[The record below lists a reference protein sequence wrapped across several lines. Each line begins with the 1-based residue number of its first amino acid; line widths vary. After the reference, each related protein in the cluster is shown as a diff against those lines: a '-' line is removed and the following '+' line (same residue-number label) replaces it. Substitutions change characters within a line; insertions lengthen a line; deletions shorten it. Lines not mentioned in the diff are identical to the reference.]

1 VRGRPM
7 KVGVW
12 ATGTLFLA
20 ATIISCGGEQACT
33 PTGKGDE
40 EASST
45 PAGEESL
52 IPLALIQRG
61 GGGGGG
67 RGGGGGGSRSGGG
80 GSKANNST
88 PRVDESAPKASAAA
102 NVSMPPSGAQ
112 SIYNSYPYSPRY
124 HSSNAWMWFFFAMY
138 IAEDDE
144 PDEEEFEGWL
154 EDQDEDDLT
163 AAEQQ
168 YTEEVEGC

>member
-1 VRGRPM
+1 M
-7 KVGVW
+7 
-12 ATGTLFLA
+12 GTLFLA
-20 ATIISCGGEQACT
+20 AMIISCGGEQACT
-33 PTGKGDE
+33 PKGGVGDE

-45 PAGEESL
+45 PVGEESL

-88 PRVDESAPKASAAA
+88 PRVNESAPPKASAAA
-102 NVSMPPSGAQ
+102 NVSKPPSRAQ
-112 SIYNSYPYSPRY
+112 SSYKSHPYSSRY
-124 HSSNAWMWFFFAMY
+124 HTSNVWMWFFFAMY

-144 PDEEEFEGWL
+144 PEEEEFEGWL
-154 EDQDEDDLT
+154 EDQDEGDLT

>member
-1 VRGRPM
+1 VA
-7 KVGVW
+7 VW
-12 ATGTLFLA
+12 ALGTLLLA

-33 PTGKGDE
+33 PTGVGDE

-45 PAGEESL
+45 PVREESL

-88 PRVDESAPKASAAA
+88 PRVNESAPPKASAAA
-102 NVSMPPSGAQ
+102 NVSKPPSKAQ
-112 SIYNSYPYSPRY
+112 SSYKSHPYSSRY
-124 HSSNAWMWFFFAMY
+124 HTSNVWMWFFFAMY

-144 PDEEEFEGWL
+144 PEEEEFEGWL
-154 EDQDEDDLT
+154 EDQDEGDLT

>member
-1 VRGRPM
+1 M
-7 KVGVW
+7 KVAVW
-12 ATGTLFLA
+12 TMGTLFLA

-33 PTGKGDE
+33 PTEEGDE

-45 PAGEESL
+45 PPVGESMV
-52 IPLALIQRG
+52 PLALIQRG

-67 RGGGGGGSRSGGG
+67 RGGGGGSRSGGG
-80 GSKANNST
+80 GSKANNPSK
-88 PRVDESAPKASAAA
+88 SAPKASAVT
-102 NVSMPPSGAQ
+102 NVSKPSSRAQ
-112 SIYNSYPYSPRY
+112 SSYRSHPYSPRY
-124 HSSNAWMWFFFAMY
+124 HSSNVWMWFFFAMY

-154 EDQDEDDLT
+154 EDQDEDDLR

-168 YTEEVEGC
+168 YTEEVEGCLES

>member
-1 VRGRPM
+1 L
-7 KVGVW
+7 KVAVW
-12 ATGTLFLA
+12 AMGTLFLA
-20 ATIISCGGEQACT
+20 AAIISCGGEQACT
-33 PTGKGDE
+33 PTGVGDE

-45 PAGEESL
+45 PVGEESL

-67 RGGGGGGSRSGGG
+67 RGGGGGGSRSGAG
-80 GSKANNST
+80 GSKANDST
-88 PRVDESAPKASAAA
+88 PRVSESAPPKASAAA
-102 NVSMPPSGAQ
+102 NVSKSPPRAQ
-112 SIYNSYPYSPRY
+112 SSYKSHPYSPRY

-144 PDEEEFEGWL
+144 PEEEEFEGWL

>member
-1 VRGRPM
+1 M
-7 KVGVW
+7 KVAVW
-12 ATGTLFLA
+12 PMGTLFLA

-33 PTGKGDE
+33 PTEEGAE

-45 PAGEESL
+45 LPEGESMV
-52 IPLALIQRG
+52 PLALIQRG

-67 RGGGGGGSRSGGG
+67 RGGDGGSRSGGG
-80 GSKANNST
+80 GSKANNPSK
-88 PRVDESAPKASAAA
+88 SAPKASAAA
-102 NVSMPPSGAQ
+102 NVSKPSSRAQ
-112 SIYNSYPYSPRY
+112 SSYRSHPYSPRY
-124 HSSNAWMWFFFAMY
+124 HSSNVWMWFFFAMY

-154 EDQDEDDLT
+154 EDQDEDDLR

-168 YTEEVEGC
+168 YTEEVEGCLES

>member
-1 VRGRPM
+1 M
-7 KVGVW
+7 KLAVW
-12 ATGTLFLA
+12 TMGTLFLA

-33 PTGKGDE
+33 PTEEGDE

-45 PAGEESL
+45 PPEEESL
-52 IPLALIQRG
+52 VPLALIQRG

-67 RGGGGGGSRSGGG
+67 RGGGGGGIRSGGG
-80 GSKANNST
+80 GSKANNPSK
-88 PRVDESAPKASAAA
+88 SAPKASAAA
-102 NVSMPPSGAQ
+102 NVSKPSSRAQ
-112 SIYNSYPYSPRY
+112 SSYRSHPYSPRY
-124 HSSNAWMWFFFAMY
+124 HSSNVWMWFFFAMY

-154 EDQDEDDLT
+154 EDQDEDDLR

-168 YTEEVEGC
+168 YTDEVEGCLES

>member
-1 VRGRPM
+1 L
-7 KVGVW
+7 KVAVW
-12 ATGTLFLA
+12 ALGTLLLA

-33 PTGKGDE
+33 PTGVGDE

-45 PAGEESL
+45 PVREESL

-88 PRVDESAPKASAAA
+88 PRVNESAPPKASAAA
-102 NVSMPPSGAQ
+102 NVSKPPSKAQ
-112 SIYNSYPYSPRY
+112 SSYKSHPYSSRY
-124 HSSNAWMWFFFAMY
+124 HTSNVWMWFFFAMY

-144 PDEEEFEGWL
+144 PEEEEFEGWL
-154 EDQDEDDLT
+154 EDQDEGDLT

>member
-1 VRGRPM
+1 MRRRPM
-7 KVGVW
+7 KVAVW
-12 ATGTLFLA
+12 TMGILFLA

-52 IPLALIQRG
+52 VPLALIQRG

-67 RGGGGGGSRSGGG
+67 RGGVGGSRSGGG

-88 PRVDESAPKASAAA
+88 PRVNESAPKASAAA
-102 NVSMPPSGAQ
+102 NVSKPPSRAQ
-112 SIYNSYPYSPRY
+112 SSYKSHPYSSRY
-124 HSSNAWMWFFFAMY
+124 HSSNVWMWFFFAMY
-138 IAEDDE
+138 IAEDDD

>member
-1 VRGRPM
+1 L
-7 KVGVW
+7 KVAVW
-12 ATGTLFLA
+12 ALGTLFLA

-33 PTGKGDE
+33 PTGEGDE

-45 PAGEESL
+45 PVREGSL
-52 IPLALIQRG
+52 VPLALIQRG
-61 GGGGGG
+61 GGGGRG
-67 RGGGGGGSRSGGG
+67 RGGGSGGSRSGGG

-88 PRVDESAPKASAAA
+88 PRVSESAPKASAAA
-102 NVSMPPSGAQ
+102 NVSPPSRAQ
-112 SIYNSYPYSPRY
+112 SSYKSHPYSSRY

-138 IAEDDE
+138 ITQDDE

-154 EDQDEDDLT
+154 EDQDEGELT

-168 YTEEVEGC
+168 YTEEVEVCSES

>member
-1 VRGRPM
+1 MRVRAM
-7 KVGVW
+7 KVAVW
-12 ATGTLFLA
+12 TMGTLFLA

-80 GSKANNST
+80 GSK
-88 PRVDESAPKASAAA
+88 SAPKASAAA
-102 NVSMPPSGAQ
+102 NVSKPPSRAQ
-112 SIYNSYPYSPRY
+112 SSYKSHPYSSRY
-124 HSSNAWMWFFFAMY
+124 HTSNVWMWFFFAMY
-138 IAEDDE
+138 IAEDDN

-168 YTEEVEGC
+168 YAEEVEGC

>member
-1 VRGRPM
+1 M
-7 KVGVW
+7 KVAVW
-12 ATGTLFLA
+12 GMGTLFLA

-33 PTGKGDE
+33 PKGGVGDE

-45 PAGEESL
+45 PVGEESL

-67 RGGGGGGSRSGGG
+67 RGGGGGSRSGGG
-80 GSKANNST
+80 GSK
-88 PRVDESAPKASAAA
+88 SAPKASAAA
-102 NVSMPPSGAQ
+102 NVSKPTSMAQ
-112 SIYNSYPYSPRY
+112 SSYKSHPYSSRY
-124 HSSNAWMWFFFAMY
+124 HTSNVWMWFFFAMY

-144 PDEEEFEGWL
+144 PEEEEFEGWL
-154 EDQDEDDLT
+154 EDQDEGDLT

-168 YTEEVEGC
+168 YAEEVEGC

>member
-1 VRGRPM
+1 MGDGYPLAGSHDYKLWRGAGVYPM
-7 KVGVW
+7 GAVGY
-12 ATGTLFLA
+12 
-20 ATIISCGGEQACT
+20 
-33 PTGKGDE
+33 E

-45 PAGEESL
+45 PVGEESL

-67 RGGGGGGSRSGGG
+67 RGGGGGSRSGAGS
-80 GSKANNST
+80 SKANDST
-88 PRVDESAPKASAAA
+88 PRVNESAPPKASAAA
-102 NVSMPPSGAQ
+102 NVSKPTSRAQ
-112 SIYNSYPYSPRY
+112 SSYKSHPYSSRY
-124 HSSNAWMWFFFAMY
+124 HTSNAWMWFFFAMY

-144 PDEEEFEGWL
+144 PEEEFGGWL
-154 EDQDEDDLT
+154 EDQDEGDLR

>member
-1 VRGRPM
+1 MRGRAM
-7 KVGVW
+7 KVAVW
-12 ATGTLFLA
+12 TMGTLFLA
-20 ATIISCGGEQACT
+20 ATIVSCGGEQACT

-45 PAGEESL
+45 PVGEESVV
-52 IPLALIQRG
+52 PLALIQRG

-80 GSKANNST
+80 GSKANDST
-88 PRVDESAPKASAAA
+88 PRVSKSAPKASAAA
-102 NVSMPPSGAQ
+102 NVSSPPSRAQ
-112 SIYNSYPYSPRY
+112 SSYKSHPYSSRY
-124 HSSNAWMWFFFAMY
+124 HSSNVWMWFFFAMY
-138 IAEDDE
+138 IAEDDD

>member
-7 KVGVW
+7 KVAVW
-12 ATGTLFLA
+12 AMGTLFLA
-20 ATIISCGGEQACT
+20 ATVMGCGGEQACT
-33 PTGKGDE
+33 PTEEGDE

-45 PAGEESL
+45 PAEGGESL
-52 IPLALIQRG
+52 VPLALIQRG

-67 RGGGGGGSRSGGG
+67 GRGGGGGSRSGGG
-80 GSKANNST
+80 GSKANNS
-88 PRVDESAPKASAAA
+88 SKLAQKASAVA
-102 NVSMPPSGAQ
+102 NVSKPSSIAQ
-112 SIYNSYPYSPRY
+112 SSYKSHPYSPRY
-124 HSSNAWMWFFFAMY
+124 HSSNVWMWFFFAMY

-154 EDQDEDDLT
+154 EDQDEVDLR

-168 YTEEVEGC
+168 YTEEVEGCL

>member
-1 VRGRPM
+1 M
-7 KVGVW
+7 KVAVW
-12 ATGTLFLA
+12 TMGTLFLA

-33 PTGKGDE
+33 PTEEGAE

-45 PAGEESL
+45 PPEGESMV
-52 IPLALIQRG
+52 PLALIQRG

-67 RGGGGGGSRSGGG
+67 RGGGGGSRGGGG
-80 GSKANNST
+80 GSKANNPSK
-88 PRVDESAPKASAAA
+88 SAPKASAAA
-102 NVSMPPSGAQ
+102 NVSKPSSRAQ
-112 SIYNSYPYSPRY
+112 SSYRSHPYSPRY
-124 HSSNAWMWFFFAMY
+124 HSSNVWMWFFFAMY

-154 EDQDEDDLT
+154 EDQDEDDLR

-168 YTEEVEGC
+168 YTEEVEGCLES